1 MANQG
6 EGIFW
11 GDAASDPKR
20 GYRFFLY
27 VGGIPVW
34 VVKTVTKPSV
44 TINTIQHT
52 YLNHTFN
59 FPGRVEWD
67 GEITATL
74 ADPLAPD
81 LAKTLIDTV
90 RASGYQY
97 PDQPDSFVTTSKAK
111 ALAALGG
118 GVVIAQIDPEGR
130 AVEEWTLKNAW
141 ISSVSF
147 GDTLDYTS
155 DEATELSVTIKY
167 DWAEMTVFGEP
178 VAGMGGN

>member
-1 MANQG
+1 MWN
-6 EGIFW
+6 
-11 GDAASDPKR
+11 
-20 GYRFFLY
+20 
-27 VGGIPVW
+27 
-34 VVKTVTKPSV
+34 
-44 TINTIQHT
+44 
-52 YLNHTFN
+52 
-59 FPGRVEWD
+59 

-90 RASGYQY
+90 RASGYEY
-97 PDQPDSFVTTSKAK
+97 PDQPGAIVTTSKSK

-155 DEATELSVTIKY
+155 DEATELSITIKY

>member
-34 VVKTVTKPSV
+34 VVKTVTKPSMEIAEI
-44 TINTIQHT
+44 THT
-52 YLNHTFN
+52 YLNHIFRY
-59 FPGRVEWD
+59 PGRVTWN

-81 LAKTLIDTV
+81 LAKTLLNTV
-90 RASGYQY
+90 MASGYAY
-97 PDQPDSFVTTSKAK
+97 PDQPNSFVTTSKAK

-118 GVVIAQIDPEGR
+118 AVTIAQIDADGKP
-130 AVEEWTLKNAW
+130 VEEWSLKNAW
-141 ISSVSF
+141 IASVSF
-147 GDTLDYTS
+147 GDTLDYSS
-155 DEATELSVTIKY
+155 DDATESSITIRF
-167 DWAEMTVFGEP
+167 DWAEMTVHGEP
-178 VAGMGGN
+178 VAGMGGS

>member
-20 GYRFFLY
+20 GYRVFLY
-27 VGGIPVW
+27 IGGIPVW

-44 TINTIQHT
+44 EINTITHT
-52 YLNHTFN
+52 YLNHEFK
-59 FPGRVEWD
+59 FPGRVVWN

-97 PDQPDSFVTTSKAK
+97 PDQPNAIATTSKSK
-111 ALAALGG
+111 ALAAIGG
-118 GVVIAQIDPEGR
+118 AVVIAQIDPEGR
-130 AVEEWTLKNAW
+130 PVEEWTLKNAW

-155 DEATELSVTIKY
+155 DEATELSITIKY

>member
-27 VGGIPVW
+27 IGGIPVW

-44 TINTIQHT
+44 EINTITHT
-52 YLNHTFN
+52 YLNHEFK
-59 FPGRVEWD
+59 FPGRVVWN

-97 PDQPDSFVTTSKAK
+97 PDQPNAIATTSKSK
-111 ALAALGG
+111 ALAAIGG
-118 GVVIAQIDPEGR
+118 AVVIAQIDPEGR
-130 AVEEWTLKNAW
+130 PVEEWTLKNAW
-141 ISSVSF
+141 ISAVSF

-178 VAGMGGN
+178 VAGMGCN

>member
-11 GDAASDPKR
+11 GDTASDPKR

-44 TINTIQHT
+44 EINTITHT
-52 YLNHTFN
+52 YLNHEFR
-59 FPGRVEWD
+59 FPGRVVWN

-97 PDQPDSFVTTSKAK
+97 PDQPGAIVTTSKAK

-130 AVEEWTLKNAW
+130 PVEEWTLKNAW

-155 DEATELSVTIKY
+155 DEATELSITIKY
-167 DWAEMTVFGEP
+167 DWAEMTKFGEP